1 MGIFLLMLLMI
12 YAFYN
17 DIARFLKNRL
27 GDEVIGIDTASG
39 AASVALVENGLL
51 LSEKT
56 DLRCESARDAI
67 RRGGKSNRAETLL
80 PLIELLF
87 ESTGVSLQDIT
98 GLALSIGP
106 GSFTGLRIGLSTV
119 KGLAYGWQ
127 IPVVGVS
134 TLFAHAARVTDYE
147 GLICVLLDARKN
159 EVYAAVFRKTA
170 DIVNRVTE
178 DAVAS
183 AANVVEMV
191 RGLQSSPLPVRRR
204 RCRRLQTFVPGIAGV
219 CLPETTNY
227 PGRLPRLRA
236 PRRGSFSVQRV
247 DDLGALI
254 PLMFVRRKPS
264 SRGSSLLSISP
275 R

>member
-1 MGIFLLMLLMI
+1 M
-12 YAFYN
+12 
-17 DIARFLKNRL
+17 K
-27 GDEVIGIDTASG
+27 VIGIDAASG

-56 DLRCESARDAI
+56 ELFSNFPSGTVRHSSK
-67 RRGGKSNRAETLL
+67 GNRAETLL

-87 ESTGVSLQDIT
+87 ESTGVSLQNIT
-98 GLALSIGP
+98 GFALSIGP

-147 GLICVLLDARKN
+147 GLICALLDARKN

-178 DAVAS
+178 DVVAS

-191 RGLQSSPLPVRRR
+191 RGLQ
-204 RCRRLQTFVPGIAGV
+204 
-219 CLPETTNY
+219 
-227 PGRLPRLRA
+227 
-236 PRRGSFSVQRV
+236 RGSPC
-247 DDLGALI
+247 L
-254 PLMFVRRKPS
+254 FV
-264 SRGSSLLSISP
+264 G
-275 R
+275 

>member
-1 MGIFLLMLLMI
+1 M
-12 YAFYN
+12 
-17 DIARFLKNRL
+17 R
-27 GDEVIGIDTASG
+27 VIGIDTASG

-87 ESTGVSLQDIT
+87 ESTGVSLQNIT
-98 GLALSIGP
+98 GFALSIGP

-147 GLICVLLDARKN
+147 GLICALLDARKN

-178 DAVAS
+178 DVVAS

-191 RGLQSSPLPVRRR
+191 RGLQRGSPCLFVGDGAVVYKHLFLELP
-204 RCRRLQTFVPGIAGV
+204 GG

-227 PGRLPRLRA
+227 PTVAAAVARLGEDRFR
-236 PRRGSFSVQRV
+236 SNRV
-247 DDLGALI
+247 DDLGALT
-254 PLMFVRRKPS
+254 PAYVRPS
-264 SRGSSLLSISP
+264 EAEFKRGSSL
-275 R
+275 